1 MTRPDF
7 LVDYRHDS
15 QSDSAGDYRDAVTA
29 SGLSVVQATM
39 LWDRTL
45 ARPFLEAL
53 R

>member
-7 LVDYRHDS
+7 LVDYQRDS
-15 QSDSAGDYRDAVTA
+15 QSDSAGDYRDAATA

-39 LWDRTL
+39 LWGRTL
-45 ARPFLEAL
+45 VRPSPEVL

>member
-1 MTRPDF
+1 MMRTDF

-15 QSDSAGDYRDAVTA
+15 QSDSAGDSRDAVTA

-39 LWDRTL
+39 LWGRTPV
-45 ARPFLEAL
+45 RPFLEAL